1 MADTR
6 VSHLDFM
13 NVSPAMEQKNML
25 TSKSFLGRSTLCL
38 AVILATFNLASCTKC
53 SGDSNKSGSSTS
65 ISAPAGSDFTELKIE
80 TLKPGTGAAAA
91 SGKKVTV
98 HYTGTLTDGK
108 IFDSSETRKAPFTF
122 TLGQGQVIPGWEK
135 GVDGMKVGER
145 RRLSI
150 PSAMAYGE
158 KGVGSVI
165 PPNAPLVFEV
175 ELLSV
180 E

>member
-1 MADTR
+1 
-6 VSHLDFM
+6 
-13 NVSPAMEQKNML
+13 ML
-25 TSKSFLGRSTLCL
+25 TAKFVIGRSTLSIAL
-38 AVILATFNLASCTKC
+38 LLMTLNIASCTKC
-53 SGDSNKSGSSTS
+53 SGDSNTSST
-65 ISAPAGSDFTELKIE
+65 PASSTAAVGQDFVELKIE
-80 TLKPGTGAAAA
+80 TLKPGTGASAA

-122 TLGQGQVIPGWEK
+122 TLGQGQVIPGWDK

-150 PSAMAYGE
+150 PSSMAYGE

-165 PPNAPLVFEV
+165 PPNSPLVFEV

>member
-1 MADTR
+1 MRSLISRTGHASLFLALIFGVT
-6 VSHLDFM
+6 HL
-13 NVSPAMEQKNML
+13 
-25 TSKSFLGRSTLCL
+25 T
-38 AVILATFNLASCTKC
+38 SCTKC
-53 SGDSNKSGSSTS
+53 SGEKNASTS
-65 ISAPAGSDFTELKIE
+65 ASGPTAPAGQDFVELKIE
-80 TLKPGTGAAAA
+80 TLKPGDGAAAS

-108 IFDSSETRKAPFTF
+108 VFDSSETRKAPFTF
-122 TLGQGQVIPGWEK
+122 TLGQGQVIPGWDK
-135 GVDGMKVGER
+135 GVDGMKIGER

-175 ELLSV
+175 ELLNV